1 MDKHLIKERVK
12 NNTPSNFMLQEAPAK
27 TFALHLQTN
36 QLGMKTLVNQLVFQS
51 IY

>member
-1 MDKHLIKERVK
+1 MDKHLIKEGVK
-12 NNTPSNFMLQEAPAK
+12 NNTPSNFMLQEAPAN
-27 TFALHLQTN
+27 TFASHVQTN